1 MATQRYFRPWRFI
14 IPGAV
19 LGLLTLGYPI
29 ARAIYLSFHSLRMR
43 RMDMETFIGF
53 ENFTRLFSDHLF
65 LRSINATFWFTL
77 GTTVFAIF
85 FGLLVSSVMSTRGIR
100 GTGKARFFMAFFLV
114 PFVTTQIVTAIMGR
128 LYIWQSTTGLVNF
141 LLVQIG
147 MEPVP
152 WIISTDYA
160 LFATTVTNAWRM
172 TPLALLIFY
181 AALATIP
188 DELVESAEVDGAS
201 WFAMWFRIKYPMIRF
216 HIGFVT
222 LVILTSAFREFDTIY
237 GLTGGGPG
245 RVTEVLSIR
254 VYRAGVAQGN
264 LGLANAISF
273 VMLLI
278 VAALTVLAVKG
289 LKLGDMRE

>member
-1 MATQRYFRPWRFI
+1 MAIQRYFRPWRFI
-14 IPGAV
+14 LPGVV

-29 ARAIYLSFHSLRMR
+29 YRAIFLSFHSLRMR
-43 RMDMETFIGF
+43 RMEEETFIGL
-53 ENFTRLFSDHLF
+53 ENFTRLFSDNLF
-65 LRSINATFWFTL
+65 IRSINATIWFTL
-77 GTTVFAIF
+77 GTTLFAIVL
-85 FGLLVSSVMSTRGIR
+85 GLLISSVMSTRGIR
-100 GTGKARFFMAFFLV
+100 GTRKARFFMAFFLV

-128 LYIWQSTTGLVNF
+128 LYIWQSSIGLVNF
-141 LLVQIG
+141 LLVQVG
-147 MEPVP
+147 MEPIP
-152 WIISTDYA
+152 WLISTDYA

-245 RVTEVLSIR
+245 RVTEVLSIL
-254 VYRAGVAQGN
+254 VYRSGVEQGN
-264 LGLANAISF
+264 LGMANAVSF
-273 VMLLI
+273 VMLMI
-278 VAALTVLAVKG
+278 VAFLTLIAVKV
-289 LKLGDMRE
+289 LKLGKMED